1 MITEAQQPILEHVR
15 SLKEENAA
23 EHGYS
28 IKKII
33 ESARSRQEQS
43 GRRIIRLTKG
53 EQDGADQPATA
64 VESKSEDQE
73 KPKQESEGRSQ

>member
-1 MITEAQQPILEHVR
+1 MIPKTQQSILEHVR

-33 ESARSRQEQS
+33 ESARLRQEES

-53 EQDGADQPATA
+53 EQDGARQPATRP
-64 VESKSEDQE
+64 ESKFEASD
-73 KPKQESEGRSQ
+73 KPQQESEGRSR

>member
-1 MITEAQQPILEHVR
+1 MITETQQSILEHVR

-28 IKKII
+28 IKKIV
-33 ESARSRQEQS
+33 ESARLRQEQS
-43 GRRIIRLTKG
+43 GRRIIRLAKR

-64 VESKSEDQE
+64 VDSN
-73 KPKQESEGRSQ
+73 SEGSKEADPEAGERSQ